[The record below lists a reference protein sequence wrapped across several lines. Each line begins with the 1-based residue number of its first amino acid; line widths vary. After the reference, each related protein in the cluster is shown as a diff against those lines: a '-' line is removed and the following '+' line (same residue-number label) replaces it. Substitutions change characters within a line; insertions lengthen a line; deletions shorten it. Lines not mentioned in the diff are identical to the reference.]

1 MWIAPVPV
9 NTRYAQTSVSRHAFC
24 GVRACRKTSRHPS
37 RASTNCS
44 TQLLHATRQHHNS
57 CALACRRCPSASRG
71 DHAGTAVGLSSGTS
85 NATNPITQLI
95 ARRYRA
101 RRRSRANT
109 STTEC
114 MLERPVWINR
124 ACTQTGSPIRIGA
137 TNRTPLPCAVTQS
150 PAPPHDAGVVGLIN
164 PLRRHAAVHPATKFT
179 AVGWARKRKAT

>member
-1 MWIAPVPV
+1 MCGSRRCLSTPD
-9 NTRYAQTSVSRHAFC
+9 TRRP
-24 GVRACRKTSRHPS
+24 ACRGTLFAAFGRAAKRHVTHHAHLPTAP
-37 RASTNCS
+37 RNCS
-44 TQLLHATRQHHNS
+44 IPRDSTSNS

-71 DHAGTAVGLSSGTS
+71 DHAGTAVGLPSGAS
-85 NATNPITQLI
+85 NATTPITQLI

-150 PAPPHDAGVVGLIN
+150 PAPDQSTSSPC
-164 PLRRHAAVHPATKFT
+164 RRAPCH
-179 AVGWARKRKAT
+179 